1 MIFNFYESASLY
13 LEYTNRRRK
22 MRRRQAA
29 ECDYGVGRSETVRQ
43 TRVTM
48 MAIVMMLPAR
58 LRTAAAAAAAATTT
72 KRIRRLS

>member
-29 ECDYGVGRSETVRQ
+29 ECDYGVGRSETDESERNESDDDGDSDDVARP
-43 TRVTM
+43 
-48 MAIVMMLPAR
+48 PAH
-58 LRTAAAAAAAATTT
+58 
-72 KRIRRLS
+72 SSSSSSSSDDDEED

>member
-1 MIFNFYESASLY
+1 
-13 LEYTNRRRK
+13 

-58 LRTAAAAAAAATTT
+58 LRTAAAAAAATTT